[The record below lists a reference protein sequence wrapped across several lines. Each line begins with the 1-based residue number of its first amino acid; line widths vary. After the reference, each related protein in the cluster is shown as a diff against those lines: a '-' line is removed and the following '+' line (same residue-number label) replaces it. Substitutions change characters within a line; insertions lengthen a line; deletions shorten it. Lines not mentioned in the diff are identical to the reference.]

1 MTTQERLLVINKIAM
16 HGFATSSDPFYVL
29 IGMLCTADQDFID
42 NMPEQMKKDLRIFLD
57 PSEIKNN
64 GDDNVSFSM

>member
-16 HGFATSSDPFYVL
+16 HGFATSADPFYVL
-29 IGMLCTADQDFID
+29 IGMLCTADQDFFN

-57 PSEIKNN
+57 PSQSTKDD
-64 GDDNVSFSM
+64 GDSISFAG